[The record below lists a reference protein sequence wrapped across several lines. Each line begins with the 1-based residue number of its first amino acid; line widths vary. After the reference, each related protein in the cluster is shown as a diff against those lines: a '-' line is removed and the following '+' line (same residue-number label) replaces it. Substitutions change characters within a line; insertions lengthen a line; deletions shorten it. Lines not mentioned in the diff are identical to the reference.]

1 MRQGAGITQRREV
14 LMTEQVYSA
23 SAVGNSNKD
32 IQNSKLS
39 IFSIFGAIISLNLIL
54 WAGYWAY
61 NIISRDIN
69 GIPIV
74 AAQPGPLRVAPD
86 TPGGIEAENIEL
98 AVTKIASQE
107 LPPNPQAVELAPS
120 TEKLTPDD
128 ITIFQAV
135 GQKKIIDR
143 QAALKNQ
150 IQVGVI
156 EPNLSKEISFEPVN
170 TVTNTA
176 NYSITENQSELVAAA
191 LALALKPS
199 ADNLIGNAVAQKNK
213 FKQIK
218 PRPRPGS
225 LLDVSM
231 STTETVIRPALAS
244 VETGLAVVQF
254 GTFATETV
262 AFEEWDRLSK
272 NLSVILD
279 GRPKYVERIKRNGNE
294 IYRLRLGGFINIDD
308 ASRFCSAVI
317 SQENCVPVI
326 AN

>member
-14 LMTEQVYSA
+14 IMTEQVYSA
-23 SAVGNSNKD
+23 SAEGNLYKD

-39 IFSIFGAIISLNLIL
+39 IFSIFGAVISLNLIL
-54 WAGYWAY
+54 WAGYWTY

-107 LPPNPQAVELAPS
+107 LPPNPKAVELAPS

-128 ITIFQAV
+128 LTIFQAIR
-135 GQKKIIDR
+135 QKKIIDR
-143 QAALKNQ
+143 QAALNNQ
-150 IQVGVI
+150 IHLGVI
-156 EPNLSKEISFEPVN
+156 EPNLSKEISLEPVN

-199 ADNLIGNAVAQKNK
+199 ADNLIGNAVAQNK

-218 PRPRPGS
+218 PRLRPGS
-225 LLDVSM
+225 LLEASV

-272 NLSVILD
+272 NLSAILD

-294 IYRLRLGGFINIDD
+294 IYRLRLGGFVNIDD

-317 SQENCVPVI
+317 SQENCVPVL
-326 AN
+326 AK

>member
-14 LMTEQVYSA
+14 IMTEQVYSA
-23 SAVGNSNKD
+23 SAEGNLYKD
-32 IQNSKLS
+32 FQNSKLS
-39 IFSIFGAIISLNLIL
+39 IFSIFGAVISLNLIL
-54 WAGYWAY
+54 WAGYWTY

-107 LPPNPQAVELAPS
+107 LPPNPKAVELAPS

-128 ITIFQAV
+128 LTIFQAIR
-135 GQKKIIDR
+135 QKKIIDR
-143 QAALKNQ
+143 QAALNNQ
-150 IQVGVI
+150 IHLGVI
-156 EPNLSKEISFEPVN
+156 EPNLSKEISLEPVN

-199 ADNLIGNAVAQKNK
+199 ADNLIGNAVAQNK

-225 LLDVSM
+225 LLEVSV

-294 IYRLRLGGFINIDD
+294 IYRLRLGGFVNIDD

-326 AN
+326 AK

>member
-14 LMTEQVYSA
+14 IMTEQVYSA
-23 SAVGNSNKD
+23 SAERNLYKD

-39 IFSIFGAIISLNLIL
+39 IFSIFGAVISLNLIL
-54 WAGYWAY
+54 WAGYWTY

-107 LPPNPQAVELAPS
+107 LPPNPKAVELAPS

-128 ITIFQAV
+128 LTIFQAIR
-135 GQKKIIDR
+135 QKKIIDR
-143 QAALKNQ
+143 QAALNNQ
-150 IQVGVI
+150 VHLGVI

-199 ADNLIGNAVAQKNK
+199 ADNLIGNAVAQNK

-218 PRPRPGS
+218 PRPRPNS
-225 LLDVSM
+225 LLEVSV

-294 IYRLRLGGFINIDD
+294 IYRLRLGGFVNIDD

-326 AN
+326 AK

>member
-1 MRQGAGITQRREV
+1 
-14 LMTEQVYSA
+14 MTEQVYSA
-23 SAVGNSNKD
+23 SAEGNLYKD
-32 IQNSKLS
+32 FQNSKLS
-39 IFSIFGAIISLNLIL
+39 IFSIFGAVISLNLIL
-54 WAGYWAY
+54 WAGYWTY

-107 LPPNPQAVELAPS
+107 LPPNPKAVELAPS

-128 ITIFQAV
+128 LTIFQAIR
-135 GQKKIIDR
+135 QKKIIDR
-143 QAALKNQ
+143 QAALNNQ
-150 IQVGVI
+150 IHLGVI
-156 EPNLSKEISFEPVN
+156 EPNLSKEISLEPVN

-199 ADNLIGNAVAQKNK
+199 ADNLIGNAVAQNK

-225 LLDVSM
+225 LLEVSL

-294 IYRLRLGGFINIDD
+294 IYRLRLGGFVNIDD

-326 AN
+326 AK

>member
-14 LMTEQVYSA
+14 IMTEQVYSA
-23 SAVGNSNKD
+23 SAEGNLYKD

-39 IFSIFGAIISLNLIL
+39 IFSIFGAVISLNLIL
-54 WAGYWAY
+54 WAGYWTY

-107 LPPNPQAVELAPS
+107 LPPNPKAVELAPS

-128 ITIFQAV
+128 LTIFQAIR
-135 GQKKIIDR
+135 QKKIIDR
-143 QAALKNQ
+143 QAALNNQ
-150 IQVGVI
+150 IHLGVI
-156 EPNLSKEISFEPVN
+156 EPNISKEISLEPVN

-199 ADNLIGNAVAQKNK
+199 ADNLIANAVAQNK

-218 PRPRPGS
+218 PRLRPGS
-225 LLDVSM
+225 LLEASV
-231 STTETVIRPALAS
+231 STTETVIRPVLAS

-254 GTFATETV
+254 GTFATEKV

-294 IYRLRLGGFINIDD
+294 IYRLRLGGFVNIDD

-326 AN
+326 AK

>member
-14 LMTEQVYSA
+14 IMTEQVYSA
-23 SAVGNSNKD
+23 SAEGNLYKD

-39 IFSIFGAIISLNLIL
+39 IFSIFGAVISLNLIL
-54 WAGYWAY
+54 WAGYWTY

-107 LPPNPQAVELAPS
+107 LPPNPKAVELAPS

-128 ITIFQAV
+128 LTIFQAIR
-135 GQKKIIDR
+135 QKKIIDR
-143 QAALKNQ
+143 QAALNNQ
-150 IQVGVI
+150 IHLGVI
-156 EPNLSKEISFEPVN
+156 EPNLSKEISLEPVN

-199 ADNLIGNAVAQKNK
+199 ADNLIANAVAQNK

-218 PRPRPGS
+218 PRLRPGS
-225 LLDVSM
+225 LLEASV

-244 VETGLAVVQF
+244 VERGLAVVQF

-294 IYRLRLGGFINIDD
+294 IYRLRLGGFVNIDD

-326 AN
+326 AK

>member
-1 MRQGAGITQRREV
+1 MRQGAVISKRREV
-14 LMTEQVYSA
+14 IMTEQIYSA
-23 SAVGNSNKD
+23 SAEGNLYKD

-39 IFSIFGAIISLNLIL
+39 IFSIFGAVISLNLIL
-54 WAGYWAY
+54 WACYWTY

-107 LPPNPQAVELAPS
+107 LPPNPKAVELAPS

-128 ITIFQAV
+128 LTIFQAIK
-135 GQKKIIDR
+135 QKKIIDR
-143 QAALKNQ
+143 QAALNNQ
-150 IQVGVI
+150 IHLGVI
-156 EPNLSKEISFEPVN
+156 EPNISKEISLEPVN

-199 ADNLIGNAVAQKNK
+199 ADNLIGNAVAQNK

-218 PRPRPGS
+218 PRPRPNS
-225 LLDVSM
+225 LLEVSV

-244 VETGLAVVQF
+244 VERGLAVVQF

-294 IYRLRLGGFINIDD
+294 IYRLRLGGFVNIDD

-326 AN
+326 AK

>member
-14 LMTEQVYSA
+14 IMTEQVYSA
-23 SAVGNSNKD
+23 SAEGNLYKD
-32 IQNSKLS
+32 FQNSKLS
-39 IFSIFGAIISLNLIL
+39 IFSIFGAVISLNLIL
-54 WAGYWAY
+54 WAGYWTY

-107 LPPNPQAVELAPS
+107 LPPNPKAVELAPG

-128 ITIFQAV
+128 LTIFQAIR
-135 GQKKIIDR
+135 QKKIIDR
-143 QAALKNQ
+143 QAALNNQ
-150 IQVGVI
+150 IHLGVI
-156 EPNLSKEISFEPVN
+156 EPNLSKEISLEPVN

-199 ADNLIGNAVAQKNK
+199 ADNLIGNAVAQNK

-225 LLDVSM
+225 LLEVSV

-294 IYRLRLGGFINIDD
+294 IYRLRLGGFVNIDD

-326 AN
+326 AK

>member
-14 LMTEQVYSA
+14 IMTEQVYSA
-23 SAVGNSNKD
+23 SAEGSLCKD

-39 IFSIFGAIISLNLIL
+39 IFSIFGAVISLNLIL
-54 WAGYWAY
+54 WAGYWTY

-107 LPPNPQAVELAPS
+107 LPPNPKAVELAPG

-128 ITIFQAV
+128 LTIFQAIK
-135 GQKKIIDR
+135 QKKIIDR
-143 QAALKNQ
+143 QAALNNQ
-150 IQVGVI
+150 IHLGVI
-156 EPNLSKEISFEPVN
+156 EPNLSKEISLEPVN

-199 ADNLIGNAVAQKNK
+199 ADNLIANAVAQNK

-218 PRPRPGS
+218 PRLRPGS
-225 LLDVSM
+225 LLEASV

-244 VETGLAVVQF
+244 VERGLAVVQF

-294 IYRLRLGGFINIDD
+294 IYRLRLGGFVNIDD

-326 AN
+326 AK

>member
-1 MRQGAGITQRREV
+1 M
-14 LMTEQVYSA
+14 
-23 SAVGNSNKD
+23 
-32 IQNSKLS
+32 
-39 IFSIFGAIISLNLIL
+39 
-54 WAGYWAY
+54 
-61 NIISRDIN
+61 
-69 GIPIV
+69 
-74 AAQPGPLRVAPD
+74 
-86 TPGGIEAENIEL
+86 
-98 AVTKIASQE
+98 
-107 LPPNPQAVELAPS
+107 
-120 TEKLTPDD
+120 
-128 ITIFQAV
+128 
-135 GQKKIIDR
+135 
-143 QAALKNQ
+143 
-150 IQVGVI
+150 
-156 EPNLSKEISFEPVN
+156 
-170 TVTNTA
+170 
-176 NYSITENQSELVAAA
+176 AAA

-231 STTETVIRPALAS
+231 STTETVIHPALAS

-294 IYRLRLGGFINIDD
+294 IYRLRLGGFVNIDD

-326 AN
+326 AK

>member
-14 LMTEQVYSA
+14 IMTEQVYSA
-23 SAVGNSNKD
+23 SAERNLYKD

-39 IFSIFGAIISLNLIL
+39 IFSIFGAVISLNLIL
-54 WAGYWAY
+54 WAGYWTY

-107 LPPNPQAVELAPS
+107 LPPNPKAVELAPS

-128 ITIFQAV
+128 LTIFQAIR
-135 GQKKIIDR
+135 QKKIIDR
-143 QAALKNQ
+143 QAALNNQ
-150 IQVGVI
+150 VHLGVI

-199 ADNLIGNAVAQKNK
+199 ADNLIGSAVAQNK

-225 LLDVSM
+225 LLEVRV

-294 IYRLRLGGFINIDD
+294 IYRLRLGGFVNIDD

-326 AN
+326 AK

>member
-14 LMTEQVYSA
+14 IMTEQVYSA
-23 SAVGNSNKD
+23 SAERNLYKD

-39 IFSIFGAIISLNLIL
+39 IFSIFGAVISLNLIL
-54 WAGYWAY
+54 WAGYWTY

-107 LPPNPQAVELAPS
+107 LPPNPKAVELAPS
-120 TEKLTPDD
+120 PEKLTPDD
-128 ITIFQAV
+128 LTIFQAIK
-135 GQKKIIDR
+135 QKKIIDR
-143 QAALKNQ
+143 QAALNNQ
-150 IQVGVI
+150 IHLGVI

-170 TVTNTA
+170 TVTNAA

-199 ADNLIGNAVAQKNK
+199 ADNLIGNAVAQNK

-218 PRPRPGS
+218 PRPRPNS
-225 LLDVSM
+225 LLEVSV

-294 IYRLRLGGFINIDD
+294 IYRLRLGGFVNIDD

-326 AN
+326 AK

>member
-14 LMTEQVYSA
+14 IMTEQVYSA
-23 SAVGNSNKD
+23 SAEGNLHKD

-39 IFSIFGAIISLNLIL
+39 IFSIFGAVISLNLIL
-54 WAGYWAY
+54 WAGYWTY

-107 LPPNPQAVELAPS
+107 LPPNPKAVELAPG

-128 ITIFQAV
+128 LTIFQAIK
-135 GQKKIIDR
+135 QKKIIDR
-143 QAALKNQ
+143 QAALNNQ
-150 IQVGVI
+150 IHLGVI
-156 EPNLSKEISFEPVN
+156 EPNLSKEISLEPVN

-199 ADNLIGNAVAQKNK
+199 ADNLIANAVAQNK

-218 PRPRPGS
+218 PRLRPGS
-225 LLDVSM
+225 LLEASV

-294 IYRLRLGGFINIDD
+294 IYRLRLGGFVNIDD

-326 AN
+326 AK

>member
-14 LMTEQVYSA
+14 IMTEQVYSA
-23 SAVGNSNKD
+23 SAERNLYKD

-39 IFSIFGAIISLNLIL
+39 IFSIFGAVISLNLIL
-54 WAGYWAY
+54 WAGYWTY

-107 LPPNPQAVELAPS
+107 LPPNPKAVELAPS

-128 ITIFQAV
+128 LTIFQAIR
-135 GQKKIIDR
+135 QKKIIDR
-143 QAALKNQ
+143 QAALNNQ
-150 IQVGVI
+150 IHLGVI
-156 EPNLSKEISFEPVN
+156 EPNLSKEISLEPVN

-199 ADNLIGNAVAQKNK
+199 ADNLIGNAVAQNK

-294 IYRLRLGGFINIDD
+294 IYRLRLGGFVNIDD

-326 AN
+326 AK

>member
-14 LMTEQVYSA
+14 IMTEQVYSA
-23 SAVGNSNKD
+23 SAEGNLYKD

-39 IFSIFGAIISLNLIL
+39 IFSIFGAVISLNLIL
-54 WAGYWAY
+54 WAGYWTY

-107 LPPNPQAVELAPS
+107 LPPNPKAVELAPS

-128 ITIFQAV
+128 LTIFQAIR
-135 GQKKIIDR
+135 QKKIIDR
-143 QAALKNQ
+143 QAALNNQ
-150 IQVGVI
+150 IHLGVI
-156 EPNLSKEISFEPVN
+156 EPNLSKEISLEPVN

-199 ADNLIGNAVAQKNK
+199 ADNLIANAVAQNK

-218 PRPRPGS
+218 PRLRPGS
-225 LLDVSM
+225 LLEASV

-294 IYRLRLGGFINIDD
+294 IYRLRLGGFVNIDD

-326 AN
+326 AK

>member
-1 MRQGAGITQRREV
+1 
-14 LMTEQVYSA
+14 MTEQVYSA
-23 SAVGNSNKD
+23 SAEGNLNKD

-39 IFSIFGAIISLNLIL
+39 IFSIFGAVISLKLIL
-54 WAGYWAY
+54 WAGYWTY

-107 LPPNPQAVELAPS
+107 LPPNPKAVELAPS

-128 ITIFQAV
+128 LTIFQATR
-135 GQKKIIDR
+135 QKKIIDR
-143 QAALKNQ
+143 QAALNNQ
-150 IQVGVI
+150 IHLGVI

-176 NYSITENQSELVAAA
+176 NYSITEHQSELVAAA

-199 ADNLIGNAVAQKNK
+199 ADNLIANAVAQNK

-218 PRPRPGS
+218 PRLRPGS
-225 LLDVSM
+225 LLEASV

-294 IYRLRLGGFINIDD
+294 IYRLRLGGFVNIDD

-326 AN
+326 AK

>member
-14 LMTEQVYSA
+14 IMTEQVYSA
-23 SAVGNSNKD
+23 SAEGNLYKD

-39 IFSIFGAIISLNLIL
+39 IFSIFGAVISLNLIL
-54 WAGYWAY
+54 WAGYWTY

-107 LPPNPQAVELAPS
+107 LPPNPKAVELAPG

-128 ITIFQAV
+128 LTIFQAIK
-135 GQKKIIDR
+135 QKKIIDR
-143 QAALKNQ
+143 QAALNNQ
-150 IQVGVI
+150 IHLGVI
-156 EPNLSKEISFEPVN
+156 EPNLSKEISLEPVN

-199 ADNLIGNAVAQKNK
+199 ADNLIANAVAQNK

-218 PRPRPGS
+218 PRLRPGS
-225 LLDVSM
+225 LLEVSV

-294 IYRLRLGGFINIDD
+294 IYRLRLGGFVNIDD

-326 AN
+326 AK

>member
-14 LMTEQVYSA
+14 IMTEQVYSA
-23 SAVGNSNKD
+23 SAEGNFYKD

-39 IFSIFGAIISLNLIL
+39 IFSIFGAVISLNLIL
-54 WAGYWAY
+54 WAGYWTY

-107 LPPNPQAVELAPS
+107 LPPNPKAVELAPS

-128 ITIFQAV
+128 LTIFQAIK
-135 GQKKIIDR
+135 QKKIIDR
-143 QAALKNQ
+143 QAALNNQ
-150 IQVGVI
+150 IHLGVI
-156 EPNLSKEISFEPVN
+156 EPNLSKEISLEPVN

-199 ADNLIGNAVAQKNK
+199 ADNLIGNAVAQNK

-218 PRPRPGS
+218 PRPRPNS
-225 LLDVSM
+225 LLEVSV
-231 STTETVIRPALAS
+231 STTETVIRPAHAS
-244 VETGLAVVQF
+244 VERGLAVVQF

-294 IYRLRLGGFINIDD
+294 IYRLRLGGFVNIDD

-326 AN
+326 AK

>member
-14 LMTEQVYSA
+14 IMTEQVYSA
-23 SAVGNSNKD
+23 SAEGNLYKD

-39 IFSIFGAIISLNLIL
+39 IFSIFGAVISLNLIL
-54 WAGYWAY
+54 WAGYWTY

-107 LPPNPQAVELAPS
+107 LPPNPKAVELAPS

-128 ITIFQAV
+128 LTIFQAIR
-135 GQKKIIDR
+135 QKKIIDR
-143 QAALKNQ
+143 QAALNNQ
-150 IQVGVI
+150 IHLGVI
-156 EPNLSKEISFEPVN
+156 EPNISKEISLEPVN

-199 ADNLIGNAVAQKNK
+199 ADNLIANAVAQNK

-225 LLDVSM
+225 LLEASV
-231 STTETVIRPALAS
+231 STTETDIRPALAS

-294 IYRLRLGGFINIDD
+294 IYRLRLGGFVNIDD

-326 AN
+326 AK

>member
-23 SAVGNSNKD
+23 SAVGDSNKD

-54 WAGYWAY
+54 WAGYWTY

-107 LPPNPQAVELAPS
+107 LPPNPKAVELAPS

-128 ITIFQAV
+128 LTIFQAIR
-135 GQKKIIDR
+135 QKKIIDR
-143 QAALKNQ
+143 QAALNNQ
-150 IQVGVI
+150 IHLGVI
-156 EPNLSKEISFEPVN
+156 EPNLSKEISLEPVN

-199 ADNLIGNAVAQKNK
+199 ADNLIANAVAQNK

-225 LLDVSM
+225 LLEVRV
-231 STTETVIRPALAS
+231 STTETVMRPALAS

-294 IYRLRLGGFINIDD
+294 IYRLRLGGFVNIDD

-326 AN
+326 PK

>member
-14 LMTEQVYSA
+14 IMTEQVYSA
-23 SAVGNSNKD
+23 SAEGNLYKD

-39 IFSIFGAIISLNLIL
+39 IFSIFGAVISLNLIL
-54 WAGYWAY
+54 WAGYWTY

-107 LPPNPQAVELAPS
+107 LPPNPKAVELAPS

-128 ITIFQAV
+128 LTIFQAIR
-135 GQKKIIDR
+135 QKKIIDR
-143 QAALKNQ
+143 QAALNNQ
-150 IQVGVI
+150 VHLGVI

-199 ADNLIGNAVAQKNK
+199 ADNLIANAVAQNK

-218 PRPRPGS
+218 PRLRPGS
-225 LLDVSM
+225 LLEVRV
-231 STTETVIRPALAS
+231 STTETVMRPALAS

-254 GTFATETV
+254 GTFATQTV

-294 IYRLRLGGFINIDD
+294 IYRLRLGGFVNIDD

-326 AN
+326 AK

>member
-14 LMTEQVYSA
+14 IMTEQVYSA
-23 SAVGNSNKD
+23 SAEGNLYKD

-39 IFSIFGAIISLNLIL
+39 IFSIFGAVISLNLIL
-54 WAGYWAY
+54 WAGYWTY

-107 LPPNPQAVELAPS
+107 LPPNPKAVELAPS

-128 ITIFQAV
+128 LTIFQAIR
-135 GQKKIIDR
+135 QKKIIDR
-143 QAALKNQ
+143 QAALNNQ
-150 IQVGVI
+150 IHLGVI
-156 EPNLSKEISFEPVN
+156 EPNISKEISLEPVN

-199 ADNLIGNAVAQKNK
+199 ADNLIANAVAQNK

-218 PRPRPGS
+218 PRLRPGS
-225 LLDVSM
+225 LLEASV

-244 VETGLAVVQF
+244 VERGLAVVQF

-294 IYRLRLGGFINIDD
+294 IYRLRLGGFVNIDD

-326 AN
+326 AK